1 MNHVL
6 KHATTSAE
14 QKAAY
19 INPSLPIEARAAE
32 EIAGFLIKELEDAS
46 ERPKPRL
53 ERTDK

>member
-19 INPSLPIEARAAE
+19 INPSLPIEARAVEFWQSHLARK
-32 EIAGFLIKELEDAS
+32 FY
-46 ERPKPRL
+46 
-53 ERTDK
+53 T